1 MPYSITAETLI
12 GALTLHRD
20 TADGALKKAR
30 ELREGGM
37 WNVRV
42 EDDEGAAIADLENF
56 EPQPDPDMRH

>member
-42 EDDEGAAIADLENF
+42 ADDEGGVLEEGNVLQ
-56 EPQPDPDMRH
+56 EAESRH

>member
-20 TADGALKKAR
+20 TADGAIKKAR

-42 EDDEGAAIADLENF
+42 ADDEGVVVDDGLSPEADL
-56 EPQPDPDMRH
+56 RH

>member
-20 TADGALKKAR
+20 TADGAIKKAR

-42 EDDEGAAIADLENF
+42 ADDEGVVLDDGLS
-56 EPQPDPDMRH
+56 PPDPDLRH

>member
-30 ELREGGM
+30 ELRDGGM

-42 EDDEGAAIADLENF
+42 ADDEGSVLDDGLLAQDVEL
-56 EPQPDPDMRH
+56 RH